1 MGAAIFIGGA
11 GLRTLLAFDVIA
23 IVTFICSAVLGVMCA
38 AGRALHNRV
47 SILTEIGIGG
57 AGLET
62 LLSLRVVAIV
72 TFRAV
77 LGIVLRGAASRN
89 GSSIRAGIGIGYA
102 CLGSFLAFD
111 MVAGFTRFAILL
123 VVFCGCPGDSRSV
136 GAGIVAS
143 AASSVSLFVTREG
156 QQEGRQN
163 QIGDGATMP
172 SPPPPSLID
181 RRMYSI
187 KWLYDHICSS

>member
-57 AGLET
+57 ACLGA

-89 GSSIRAGIGIGYA
+89 RRPIRAGIGIGYA
-102 CLGSFLAFD
+102 CLGSFLALRV
-111 MVAGFTRFAILL
+111 VAVFARAAVFL
-123 VVFCGCPGDSRSV
+123 VVFCGCPGDSCSV
-136 GAGIVAS
+136 GAGIVAT

-163 QIGDGATMP
+163 QVGDEARL
-172 SPPPPSLID
+172 SL
-181 RRMYSI
+181 SLS
-187 KWLYDHICSS
+187 LYRSYIWKKVFY